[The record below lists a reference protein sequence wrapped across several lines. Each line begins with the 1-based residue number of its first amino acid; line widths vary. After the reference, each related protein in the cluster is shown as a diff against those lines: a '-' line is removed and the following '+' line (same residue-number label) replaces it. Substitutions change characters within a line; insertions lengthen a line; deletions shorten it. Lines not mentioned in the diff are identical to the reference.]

1 MGKESLSRPIGSPLI
16 ELKDLR
22 RSFQSGDLSVEVLK
36 GITLSI
42 EEGEFIAIMGASGSG
57 KSTLMN
63 IIGGLDYLSAG
74 HYHFKGRDI
83 AHYSDDELAELRREH
98 FGFIFQRY
106 HLLNSLTAKGNVEM
120 PAIYSGMPGSLRHRR
135 ATDLLTQLGLSER
148 VDYYPT
154 QLSGGQQQRV
164 SIARALMNGGEIILA
179 DEPTGALDSESGA
192 AVLAILKELNRAG
205 HTIIMVT
212 HDPDVASHADR
223 IIEIKD
229 GLIIG
234 DERKNNQAIDAGE
247 EKGKER
253 QKEEKG
259 WKRASGLS
267 HLGLRI
273 SNAFK
278 MAILS
283 MLMQRLRTF
292 LTMLGIIIGIAAVV
306 LVIALGR
313 GSTDQIIADIRQMGT
328 NTLTVYPGTG
338 FGDRRSQSVQ
348 SLRPADVEALKKLP
362 FVHSVT
368 PVVSTVVE
376 ARYGNQSA
384 INTQI
389 QGVGAQFFDVQGY
402 EVTEGIAFDE
412 ESEAALAL
420 EAVIDENSVKTFFN
434 EGKSPIGE
442 VIIIGQLPV
451 RVIGVATSKS
461 QGMFSSDTMTI
472 WIPYSSAMHRLT
484 GGTSFRNITVRVDDN
499 VNMALAENSI
509 TDLLMD
515 LHGKKD
521 FFIYNADAIKEM
533 VESTTLIM
541 RILVTAIALISL
553 LVGGIGVM
561 NILLV
566 SVAERTKEIGMRMAV
581 GARKS
586 DISQQFLIESVLVCL
601 IGGVVGVAL
610 ALSTGFILKQLGGMI
625 PLSFSLPS
633 IIFSFIAAFLIG
645 ILFGFF
651 PAKKAAELAPIEAL
665 ERS

>member
-1 MGKESLSRPIGSPLI
+1 MTTSPAIPLI
-16 ELKDLR
+16 ELQDLR
-22 RSFQSGDLSVEVLK
+22 RSFQSGDLEVEVLK
-36 GITLSI
+36 GISLTI
-42 EEGEFIAIMGASGSG
+42 EKGEFIAIMGASGSG

-74 HYHFKGRDI
+74 NYRFKGKEI
-83 AHYSDDELAELRREH
+83 THYSEDELAELRREH

-106 HLLNSLTAKGNVEM
+106 HLLNSLTAEGNVEM
-120 PAIYSGMPGSLRHRR
+120 PAIYSGMPAHLRHER
-135 ATDLLTQLGLSER
+135 ASEILSRLGLAER
-148 VDYYPT
+148 IRYYPT

-179 DEPTGALDSESGA
+179 DEPTGALDSESGK
-192 AVLAILKELNRAG
+192 AVLEILKELNEAG

-212 HDPDVASHADR
+212 HDPDVASHANR

-229 GLIIG
+229 GLIIDDQRNHPQPPLTEIEV
-234 DERKNNQAIDAGE
+234 DERA
-247 EKGKER
+247 
-253 QKEEKG
+253 
-259 WKRASGLS
+259 WKRASGFS
-267 HLGLRI
+267 HLWLRLT
-273 SNAFK
+273 NAFK
-278 MAILS
+278 MAIVS
-283 MLMQRLRTF
+283 MMMQRLRTF

-348 SLRPADVEALKKLP
+348 SLRPSDVEALQKLP
-362 FVHSVT
+362 FIHSVT
-368 PVVSTVVE
+368 PVVASAVE
-376 ARYGNQSA
+376 ARYGNISA
-384 INTQI
+384 VNTQV
-389 QGVGAQFFDVQGY
+389 QGVGWQFFDVQGY
-402 EVTEGIAFDE
+402 EISQGIAFDE
-412 ESEAALAL
+412 ESEETLAL
-420 EAVIDENSVKTFFN
+420 EAVVDENTLKTLFPN
-434 EGKSPIGE
+434 GGNPLGE
-442 VIIIGQLPV
+442 VIILGQLPV
-451 RVIGVATSKS
+451 QIIGVAKSKS
-461 QGMFSSDTMTI
+461 QGMFSSENMSI
-472 WIPYSSAMHRLT
+472 WIPYSTAMRRMT
-484 GGTSFRNITVRVDDN
+484 GSTSFRNITIRINDGIDTS
-499 VNMALAENSI
+499 LAEKSI
-509 TDLLMD
+509 TDILTD

-533 VESTTLIM
+533 VESTTMVM
-541 RILVTAIALISL
+541 RILITSIALISL

-561 NILLV
+561 NIMLV

-601 IGGVVGVAL
+601 LGGIIGLML
-610 ALSTGFILKQLGGMI
+610 ALSVGLLIKQAGGVI
-625 PLSFSLPS
+625 PLSFSIPS
-633 IIFSFIAAFLIG
+633 IVFSFVAAFMIG